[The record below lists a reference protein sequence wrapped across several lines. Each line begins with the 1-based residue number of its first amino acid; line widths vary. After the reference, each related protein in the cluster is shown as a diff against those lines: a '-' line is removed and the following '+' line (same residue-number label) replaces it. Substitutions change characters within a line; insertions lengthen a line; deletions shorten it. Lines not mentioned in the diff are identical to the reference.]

1 MKYSDEEE
9 AKIEDVVNKFFEL
22 KVKTFLNLYLIAA
35 NCGLTQKKL
44 MDEAI
49 ERWDIKRTKK

>member
-9 AKIEDVVNKFFEL
+9 VKIEDAVNKFFEL
-22 KVKTFLNLYLIAA
+22 KPKTVWNIYLIAA
-35 NCGLTQKKL
+35 ECGLTQKKL